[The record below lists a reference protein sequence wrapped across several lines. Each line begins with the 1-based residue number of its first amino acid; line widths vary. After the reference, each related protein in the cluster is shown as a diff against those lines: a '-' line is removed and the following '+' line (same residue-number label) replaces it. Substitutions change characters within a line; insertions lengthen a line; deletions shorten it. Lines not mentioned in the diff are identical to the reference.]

1 MLIDRYTREDIL
13 AQVPE
18 TARHTDPVLV
28 QIDHVLDD
36 DVVFQQVRADL
47 GRRYPRTTRWGRPST
62 PVEVILRM
70 LAVKRLY
77 NWSYEETERYVA
89 DSFVLRWFCRVYWQ
103 RVPDDTTLLRWARL
117 IPAPTLQALN
127 ERVVE
132 LAHQARV
139 THGRKLR
146 LDGMVVPTAIHHPT
160 DSSLLT
166 DGVRVLSRLIRRS
179 KPLVGEQLAGVR
191 DAFRTRL
198 RTMRRALQAIHRTA
212 RQAGEA
218 AAEQRRAVYA
228 KMVDTAQQTVQQAER
243 VRQAL
248 DETADQAQRAASRLR
263 EHLDRFVPRVRQVIH
278 QARRRVL
285 DGQKVPA
292 EEKIVSLFEPH
303 TRVIRRH
310 KGGADVEFGRMVV
323 IDEVEGGLVTRYHL
337 LEDGATEH
345 GELAPALRQHQKVFG
360 HPPTLATA
368 DRGFHAPD
376 NARLAREAGVKHLV
390 IPSGG
395 KTTAEQRAREKER
408 GWRRRYRWRA
418 GIEGRINS
426 LDRDYG
432 LGRCADHGADGL
444 DRCVGWGILASNL
457 CHIGQALAARQGRG
471 QQRAA

>member
-13 AQVPE
+13 AQVPD

-28 QIDHVLDD
+28 QIDRLLDD

-47 GRRYPRTTRWGRPST
+47 ARRSARTAYWGRPST

-117 IPAPTLQALN
+117 VTPGTLQALN
-127 ERVVE
+127 DRVVQ

-146 LDGMVVPTAIHHPT
+146 LDGLVVPMAIHHPT
-160 DSSLLT
+160 DSSLLV
-166 DGVRVLSRLIRRS
+166 DGVQVLSRLVRRS
-179 KPLVGEQLAGVR
+179 KPVVGDKLGGVR

-198 RTMRRALQAIHRTA
+198 RTMRRALQAIHRTV
-212 RQAGEA
+212 RQTGEA

-228 KMVDTAQQTVQQAER
+228 KMVDAAEQTVQQAER
-243 VRQAL
+243 VRQVL
-248 DETADQAQRAASRLR
+248 DETAAQEQRAASRLR
-263 EHLDRFVPRVRQVIH
+263 EHLDRFVPLVRQVIH

-285 DGQKVPA
+285 EGQKVPA

-310 KGGADVEFGRMVV
+310 KGGADVEFGRLVV
-323 IDEVEGGLVTRYHL
+323 IDEVEGGLVSRYHIL
-337 LEDGATEH
+337 ADGATEH
-345 GELAPALRQHQKVFG
+345 GELAPALAHHRAVFG
-360 HPPTLATA
+360 RAPRLVTG

-390 IPSGG
+390 IPAGG
-395 KTTAEQRAREKER
+395 TTTAAQRAREKER
-408 GWRRRYRWRA
+408 NWRRRYRWRA

-432 LGRCADHGADGL
+432 LGRCTEHGEDGL
-444 DRCVGWGILASNL
+444 ERCVGWGILASNL
-457 CHIGQALAARQGRG
+457 RHIGQHLAARSGRR

>member
-28 QIDHVLDD
+28 QIDHLLDD

-47 GRRYPRTTRWGRPST
+47 ARRHPRTTRWGRPST

-77 NWSYEETERYVA
+77 NWSYEESERYVA

-117 IPAPTLQALN
+117 ITAPTLQALN
-127 ERVVE
+127 ERVVQ
-132 LAHQARV
+132 LAHQAQV
-139 THGRKLR
+139 IHGRKLR

-160 DSSLLT
+160 DSSLLV
-166 DGVRVLSRLIRRS
+166 DGVRVLSRLLRRS
-179 KPLVGEQLAGVR
+179 KPLVGDKLGGVR
-191 DAFRTRL
+191 DAFRPRL

-212 RQAGEA
+212 RQTGEA

-228 KMVDTAQQTVQQAER
+228 KMVETAEQTVRQAAR

-248 DETADQAQRAASRLR
+248 DETADQAQRAATRLR
-263 EHLDRFVPRVRQVIH
+263 EHLDRFVPLVRRVIH
-278 QARRRVL
+278 QARTRVL
-285 DGQKVPA
+285 DGQTVPA

-303 TRVIRRH
+303 TRVIRRR
-310 KGGADVEFGRMVV
+310 KGGADVEFGRLVV
-323 IDEVEGGLVTRYHL
+323 IDEVEGGLVTRYHI
-337 LEDGATEH
+337 LEEGATEH
-345 GELAPALRQHQKVFG
+345 GELAPALAHHRDVFG
-360 HPPTLATA
+360 RAPRLVTG

-376 NARLAREAGVKHLV
+376 NARRAREAGVKHLV
-390 IPSGG
+390 IPAGG
-395 KTTAEQRAREKER
+395 KTAAEQRAREKER
-408 GWRRRYRWRA
+408 SWRRRYRWRA

-432 LGRCADHGADGL
+432 LGRCVERGEGGL

-457 CHIGQALAARQGRG
+457 HHIGHALAARDGRG

>member
-28 QIDHVLDD
+28 QLDRLLDD

-47 GRRYPRTTRWGRPST
+47 ARRYPRTTCWGRPST
-62 PVEVILRM
+62 PVEAILRM

-117 IPAPTLQALN
+117 ITAPTLQALN

-132 LAHQARV
+132 LAHRARV
-139 THGRKLR
+139 THGRKMR
-146 LDGMVVPTAIHHPT
+146 LDGLVVQTAIHHPT

-179 KPLVGEQLAGVR
+179 KPLVGAQLAGVR
-191 DAFRTRL
+191 DAFRTRR
-198 RTMRRALQAIHRTA
+198 RTMRRALRALHRTA
-212 RQAGEA
+212 RQTGEA

-228 KMVDTAQQTVQQAER
+228 KMVDTAEQTVQQAAR

-248 DETADQAQRAASRLR
+248 DATADQAQRAAARLR
-263 EHLDRFVPRVRQVIH
+263 EHLDRFVPLVRQVLH
-278 QARRRVL
+278 QARTRVL

-292 EEKIVSLFEPH
+292 QEKIVSLFAPH

-310 KGGADVEFGRMVV
+310 KGGAEVEFGRLVV
-323 IDEVEGGLVTRYHL
+323 IDEVEGGLVTRYHR

-345 GELAPALRQHQKVFG
+345 GELAPALVHHQQVFG
-360 HPPTLATA
+360 HPPTLVAG
-368 DRGFHAPD
+368 DRGFQAPD

-390 IPSGG
+390 IPAGG
-395 KTTAEQRAREKER
+395 KTTPDQRAREKER
-408 GWRRRYRWRA
+408 SWRRRYRWRA

-432 LGRCADHGADGL
+432 LGRCPDHGADGL
-444 DRCVGWGILASNL
+444 DRYVGWGILASNL
-457 CHIGQALAARQGRG
+457 RHIGQHLAARANRG
-471 QQRAA
+471 QTRAA